1 MNKFKPMLAANFEE
15 VRVNKQLP
23 LLVSPKIDGVRA
35 TLRAG
40 VFITRSLKEIPNRH
54 VQKYAK
60 LLAQYLPPYLDGEL
74 TVGAP
79 NTSETFNRT
88 VSGVMS
94 RGGEPAQITFH
105 VFDYAAY
112 EGPFKS
118 RYEKIQ
124 DLIVENE
131 VHLVI
136 NPDQFCV
143 AAVPHFIARTMEDI
157 FTYEKEFLRL
167 GYEGIV
173 MRAPNGPYKFGR
185 STPNEGYLT
194 RLKRLEDGEAEIVGL
209 IELLHNENPQITD
222 ALGYAKRSS
231 HKGNKRGGGMLG
243 ALQVQDLKTG
253 KPFEI
258 GTGFDESTRIAMWR
272 EKETLIGKLVKYK
285 HFGYGAL
292 DKPRF
297 PVFLGMRDPLDM

>member
-15 VRVNKQLP
+15 VRVRKQLP

-35 TLRAG
+35 TLRTG
-40 VFITRSLKEIPNRH
+40 IFITRSLKEIPNRH
-54 VQKYAK
+54 VQKYAR
-60 LLAQYLPPYLDGEL
+60 LIAQHLPSYLDGEL

-79 NTSETFNRT
+79 NTPETFNRT

-118 RYEKIQ
+118 RYEMVQ
-124 DLIVENE
+124 DIIAKGGADFA
-131 VHLVI
+131 I
-136 NPDQFCV
+136 NSSQFCV

-157 FTYEKEFLRL
+157 FIYEKEFLRL

-194 RLKRLEDGEAEIVGL
+194 RLKRLEDGEAEITGL
-209 IELLHNENPQITD
+209 VELMHNDNPQITD

-231 HKGNKRGGGMLG
+231 HKGNKRGGEMLG
-243 ALQVQDLKTG
+243 TLQVRDLKTG
-253 KPFEI
+253 KPFEL
-258 GTGFDESTRIAMWR
+258 GTGFDESMRIAMWR
-272 EKETLIGKLVKYK
+272 KGESLIGKLVKYK